1 MAIKDFTTTLERY
14 LKSSSFSK
22 ALLVGIAVSIPVIA
36 GIALGYVGAG
46 VAICFGAFWSSPSN
60 TPGSYHHKKL
70 GILFSA
76 ALVTL
81 VSFIGGYLDMPLWL
95 LIPVLGAVTFAIA
108 YISIYGFRASLISFS
123 GLLALVLSFA
133 HTPSELAPYQYSLLV
148 GVGGLWYLLLVIIAY
163 RLNPKAQTKE
173 SLSETFELTAEFLDI
188 RARLMGEQPNRETL
202 QKKLHELQTALIEH
216 HETLRDILIASRKGS
231 GNSRYQNK
239 QLLIFVQLVEL
250 LETAIANPVDYDKMD
265 ALFTKHPK
273 LKADF
278 QKLIFSI
285 ADQLYHFAHPNAKK
299 QEKGFPQL
307 TSLFKT
313 LTKKIK
319 EVDTSSNYEEFVIL
333 QNLLEYQEK
342 QFERLKRIQWLT
354 SNPKLKSTDFLTTK
368 ALQRFLVPQE
378 YDLKMGLRN
387 LTFKSAIFKHSLRLA
402 VTMMVGYLIGS
413 LFQFQNP
420 YWILLTIIVIMRPS
434 YGLTKTRSKDRIVG
448 TLIGAVF
455 AAGMVLFIKDFYVLG
470 ALGIVSLVIAF
481 SVVQKNYKASAAF
494 VTLSVVFIYAILRPD
509 VLVVIQY
516 RILDTI
522 IGAALSYMAIL
533 WLWPA
538 WGFFEIRENIRSS
551 VAACQDFFERITTVY
566 IEKKEVSTGYKVAR
580 KTAFLETSNLN
591 AAFQRMAQ
599 EPKSKQLHID
609 TIYEL
614 VVLNHTLLS
623 SLASLSTYLQ
633 HHKTTPAS
641 KQFKEAVKIIDGNL
655 SQAIQSLNTPIE
667 ANEPAAATTD
677 PTAASDLLKNFSFTD
692 VEAML
697 HDAPEKDRNYQE
709 AHLIWQQLQWQYTSS
724 KKMVLLT
731 EQLRSTR

>member
-1 MAIKDFTTTLERY
+1 VKY
-14 LKSSSFSK
+14 LKSANFSK
-22 ALLVGIAVSIPVIA
+22 ALLVGIAVSAPIIT
-36 GIALGYVGAG
+36 GIALGYIGVG
-46 VAICFGAFWSSPSN
+46 VAIGFGAFWSSPSN

-70 GILFSA
+70 GILFST
-76 ALVTL
+76 ALVTV
-81 VSFIGGYLDMPLWL
+81 VSFIGGYLTMQLWL
-95 LIPVLGAVTFAIA
+95 LIPILGAVTFAIA
-108 YISIYGFRASLISFS
+108 FLSVYGFRASLISFS

-133 HTPSELAPYQYSLLV
+133 HTPATLAPYQYSLLV
-148 GVGGLWYLLLVIIAY
+148 GAGGLWYLALVMLSHRI
-163 RLNPKAQTKE
+163 NPKAQTEE
-173 SLSETFELTAEFLDI
+173 SLAETFEGTAAFLRI
-188 RARLMGEQPNRETL
+188 RARLMGEQPNRHTL
-202 QKKLHELQTALIEH
+202 ERELHELQTDLIEH

-231 GNSRYQNK
+231 GNSKHQNK

-250 LETAIANPVDYDKMD
+250 LETAIANPVDYAKMD
-265 ALFTKHPK
+265 ALFIKHPK
-273 LKADF
+273 LKEDF

-285 ADQLYHFAHPNAKK
+285 ADQLNKFANSDAKN
-299 QEKGFPQL
+299 QEKGFPQI

-313 LTKKIK
+313 LTEKIK
-319 EVDTSSNYEEFVIL
+319 EVDTDSDYEEYVIL
-333 QNLLEYQEK
+333 QNLLDYQEK

-354 SNPKLKSTDFLTTK
+354 SNPKLKSTDILTTK

-434 YGLTKTRSKDRIVG
+434 YGLTKTRSKDRIIG
-448 TLIGAVF
+448 TLIGAVIATGF
-455 AAGMVLFIKDFYVLG
+455 VVFITDVYVLG
-470 ALGIVSLVIAF
+470 AMGMVALIIAF
-481 SVVQKNYKASAAF
+481 SVVQKNYKVAAAF
-494 VTLSVVFIYAILRPD
+494 ITLSVVFIYAIIRPD
-509 VLVVIQY
+509 VLVVVQY
-516 RILDTI
+516 RILDTL
-522 IGAALSYMAIL
+522 IGAGLSFMAIL

-538 WGFFEIRENIRSS
+538 WGFHEIRENIRTS
-551 VAACQDFFERITTVY
+551 VAACQDFLERITTVY

-580 KTAFLETSNLN
+580 KKAFLETSNLN

-641 KQFKEAVKIIDGNL
+641 TQFKEAVKTIQRNIAWALQTL
-655 SQAIQSLNTPIE
+655 SKPTSVVE
-667 ANEPAAATTD
+667 AEG
-677 PTAASDLLKNFSFTD
+677 SDEEGELTKSLLKDFSMAD
-692 VEAML
+692 MEAL
-697 HDAPEKDRNYQE
+697 LSAAPNDDRNYQE
-709 AHLIWQQLQWQYTSS
+709 AHLIWEQLRWQYTLS
-724 KKMVLLT
+724 KKMVHLT
-731 EQLRSTR
+731 KQLQ